1 MPKVSMTITYVCA
14 QLVPPPITPDQEDPI
29 DQQIYESVVFQASHG
44 SDIGE
49 NGETSTKVG
58 PVSDSTGTGTEAK
71 ARLSATVASE
81 AYGTNGLSKSNGTFG
96 ESSVVEED
104 IAYYY
109 HTPIVDNDG
118 KL

>member
-1 MPKVSMTITYVCA
+1 M
-14 QLVPPPITPDQEDPI
+14 QLVPQPITPDQEDPI
-29 DQQIYESVVFQASHG
+29 DQPIYESVVFQASHE

-49 NGETSTKVG
+49 NDEMSTKVR

-71 ARLSATVASE
+71 ARLAATVASESE
-81 AYGTNGLSKSNGTFG
+81 AYGTNGASKSNEMFG
-96 ESSVVEED
+96 ESSAVEED

-109 HTPIVDNDG
+109 YHTPIVDDDG